1 MQIGCPTKCSFFSLG
16 IIDGDDDD
24 DGLLSVSWWWYAAQF
39 SAVVPFPNTSLSLA
53 PDLLHKIFALL
64 PTKRGY
70 PISVGGG
77 DGGDHHLHSMTHS
90 DTCFIL
96 FA

>member
-1 MQIGCPTKCSFFSLG
+1 MASWAVWMQIGCPTKCSFFSLG

-64 PTKRGY
+64 PTKRQVIQLASAVVMAVTIIY
-70 PISVGGG
+70 I
-77 DGGDHHLHSMTHS
+77 
-90 DTCFIL
+90 
-96 FA
+96 A